1 MTDYRVCTPS
11 NLSDRHFRCL
21 PLNDNKRSQSLDQA
35 IYESYSSLQLP
46 THYLQR
52 LSASL
57 KPYLTVEDEITY
69 PARLVL
75 KRQLFLF
82 FRFVITLLYFMLS
95 TRLVLN

>member
-1 MTDYRVCTPS
+1 MTDYRVYTLS

-21 PLNDNKRSQSLDQA
+21 SLNDNKRSQSVDQA

-57 KPYLTVEDEITY
+57 KPCLTVEDEITY

-82 FRFVITLLYFMLS
+82 FRFVKSLLFAS
-95 TRLVLN
+95 